1 MAIRQVHL
9 QTYMV
14 TPKEVSDALK
24 KNVPT
29 KISTAPRVIPLCAA
43 WFLPNDPKGRTGQ
56 QVFKQKRIPSARFF
70 DLDAVKDHESPYPH
84 MLPTAPIFAKAMQDL
99 GIRKD
104 DEIVVYDTHELGIF
118 SAPRVAW
125 TLKLFGH
132 PGVHILNNFRLWVE
146 QGFPTESGEV
156 EAVEGAQNQYPT
168 PTLETSRV
176 VDFDEMK
183 GIAKDYLKEG
193 AEGVQVLDARS
204 QGRWAGSDPEP
215 RPGLSSGH
223 IPGSINVPVPELLNP
238 ETGALL
244 PGDEL
249 RKLFILKGVD
259 PEKPIISSCG
269 TGVSAAVIEVAL
281 EEADFGQPEARRL
294 YDGSWTEWAQRTSE
308 ADGLIPMTSKHLIA
322 LARPFT
328 SLPRCLNARH
338 SYSVPPLSR
347 PVRPPVPGII
357 IGGPHRQYATRSTA
371 DETVDEL
378 TEKYATA
385 KDEFEIAS
393 EETDKKS
400 VYAADDRQAAREEL
414 DSLKQ
419 AFEDAAQG
427 ENGEEVRRRVG
438 NRIRELEQGVVAMEE
453 RAMED

>member
-1 MAIRQVHL
+1 MLLGTSNCRIVTDLIYIMGLLAPVRSSLAKPSVRLRSTGIHL
-9 QTYMV
+9 QAYIV
-14 TPKEVSDALK
+14 TPKELSDALK

-84 MLPTAPIFAKAMQDL
+84 MLPTAHVFAKAMQDI
-99 GIRKD
+99 GIHKD
-104 DEIVVYDTHELGIF
+104 DEIVVYDTQELGIF

-125 TLKLFGH
+125 TLKVFSH

-156 EAVEGAQNQYPT
+156 EAAEDVQNPYPM
-168 PTLETSRV
+168 PTLDTSKV
-176 VDFDEMK
+176 VDFAEMK
-183 GIAKDYLKEG
+183 EVAKDYSKEG

-223 IPGSINVPVPELLNP
+223 MPGSINVPVPELLNP

-249 RKLFILKGVD
+249 RKLFISKGVD

-269 TGVSAAVIEVAL
+269 TGVTAAVIDAAL
-281 EEADFGQPEARRL
+281 GEANFGKPEARRL
-294 YDGSWTEWAQRTSE
+294 YDGSWT
-308 ADGLIPMTSKHLIA
+308 
-322 LARPFT
+322 
-328 SLPRCLNARH
+328 
-338 SYSVPPLSR
+338 
-347 PVRPPVPGII
+347 
-357 IGGPHRQYATRSTA
+357 
-371 DETVDEL
+371 
-378 TEKYATA
+378 
-385 KDEFEIAS
+385 
-393 EETDKKS
+393 
-400 VYAADDRQAAREEL
+400 
-414 DSLKQ
+414 
-419 AFEDAAQG
+419 
-427 ENGEEVRRRVG
+427 
-438 NRIRELEQGVVAMEE
+438 
-453 RAMED
+453 